1 MKTLPLLL
9 LSLGLFPCSADTPAQ
24 APTRQVQAAYSTADA
39 LQDATAAY
47 HILSRVNSLISNIT
61 YPALRDDDE
70 LPTHEQIRQLT
81 QKLRPHCA
89 RLRQLPPEQLLQ
101 VCMLADA
108 ILWQSDWIVRDYCS
122 AIVPDIEFEWLDW
135 GFEELATCAFLIQR
149 RLNNSTAT
157 GEEKAAWRE
166 MLQELGGEAALE
178 IPDRLLN
185 ERWAKD
191 YKTALTFY
199 IEFCEAAAEK
209 DETTCLKKLG
219 EQAKVLEYFRRGGD
233 VELLRVNALVAAFE
247 EALDTMKDASPF
259 PRPILPKKHR
269 TPARMQ
275 ALEPFFT
282 ALPALKSL
290 LLDTK

>member
-1 MKTLPLLL
+1 MKTLPVLLL
-9 LSLGLFPCSADTPAQ
+9 CLGLLPCSADTPAK
-24 APTRQVQAAYSTADA
+24 APAPQVQAAYTTADA
-39 LQDATAAY
+39 LRDATAAF
-47 HILSRVNSLISNIT
+47 HVLSQVNTLCGSMS
-61 YPALRDDDE
+61 YPGLRDEDE
-70 LPTHEQIRQLT
+70 LPVPEQIRQIT
-81 QKLRPHCA
+81 QKVRPYCA
-89 RLRQLPPEQLLQ
+89 RLRQLPPEQLKQ
-101 VCMLADA
+101 VCMLTDA

-135 GFEELATCAFLIQR
+135 GFEELATCASLIRR
-149 RLNNSTAT
+149 RLDTPSATA
-157 GEEKAAWRE
+157 EEKAAWLE
-166 MLQELGGEAALE
+166 LLQELGGTASLE

-199 IEFCEAAAEK
+199 KEFCAATTEQNEAV
-209 DETTCLKKLG
+209 CLRKLA
-219 EQAKVLEYFRRGGD
+219 EQAEVLAYFRQSGD

-259 PRPILPKKHR
+259 PRPILSEKYC

>member
-9 LSLGLFPCSADTPAQ
+9 LSLGLFPSSADTPAQ

-47 HILSRVNSLISNIT
+47 HILSRVNPLCCSMK
-61 YPALRDDDE
+61 YPTLKDEDE

-108 ILWQSDWIVRDYCS
+108 VLWQSDWIYTGYCTE
-122 AIVPDIEFEWLDW
+122 VLPDIQFEWLDW
-135 GFEELATCAFLIQR
+135 GFEELANCARLIKD
-149 RLNNSTAT
+149 RLNAPRAT
-157 GEEKAAWRE
+157 DEEKAAWSE
-166 MLQELGGEAALE
+166 LLQELGGEASLE

-199 IEFCEAAAEK
+199 QEFCTAAAEK
-209 DETTCLKKLG
+209 DEATCLKMLD
-219 EQAKVLEYFRRGGD
+219 EQAEVLAYFRQSGD

-259 PRPILPKKHR
+259 PRPILSEKYC

-282 ALPALKSL
+282 AIPALKPL
-290 LLDTK
+290 LFDTK

>member
-1 MKTLPLLL
+1 MKTLPVLLL
-9 LSLGLFPCSADTPAQ
+9 CLGLLPCSADLPAK
-24 APTRQVQAAYSTADA
+24 APAPQVRAAYTAANA
-39 LQDATAAY
+39 LRDTTAAY

-61 YPALRDDDE
+61 YPALRDEDA
-70 LPTHEQIRQLT
+70 LPVPEQIQQIT
-81 QKLRPHCA
+81 QELRPYCA
-89 RLRQLPPEQLLQ
+89 RLRQLPPEQLKQ
-101 VCMLADA
+101 VCMLTDA

-149 RLNNSTAT
+149 RLDSRTAT
-157 GEEKAAWRE
+157 GEEKAAWLE
-166 MLQELGGEAALE
+166 LLQELGGTASLE

-199 IEFCEAAAEK
+199 IEFCEAAAAK
-209 DETTCLKKLG
+209 DETACLKKLR
-219 EQAKVLEYFRRGGD
+219 EQAKVLEYFRQGGKT
-233 VELLRVNALVAAFE
+233 ELLRVNALVAAFV

-259 PRPILPKKHR
+259 PRPILSEKYC

-275 ALEPFFT
+275 TLEPFFT

>member
-1 MKTLPLLL
+1 MKTIPLLL
-9 LSLGLFPCSADTPAQ
+9 LSLGLLPCSATIPTQ
-24 APTRQVQAAYSTADA
+24 APTQQVQAAYTTADA
-39 LQDATAAY
+39 LQDATEAY
-47 HILSRVNSLISNIT
+47 HILSRVNPLCCSMK
-61 YPALRDDDE
+61 YPSLRDEDE
-70 LPTHEQIRQLT
+70 LPVDEQIRQLT

-101 VCMLADA
+101 VCMLTDA
-108 ILWQSDWIVRDYCS
+108 VLWQSDWIYTEYCTE
-122 AIVPDIEFEWLDW
+122 VLPDIEFEWLDW
-135 GFEELATCAFLIQR
+135 GFEELANCASLIKD
-149 RLNNSTAT
+149 RLNAPGAT
-157 GEEKAAWRE
+157 DEEKAAWGE
-166 MLQELGGEAALE
+166 LLQELGGTASLE

-199 IEFCEAAAEK
+199 QEFCTAAAEK
-209 DETTCLKKLG
+209 DEATCLKMLN
-219 EQAKVLEYFRRGGD
+219 EQAKVLAYFRQSGD

-259 PRPILPKKHR
+259 PRPILSEKYC

>member
-1 MKTLPLLL
+1 MKTFPVLLL
-9 LSLGLFPCSADTPAQ
+9 CLGLLPCSAVTPAQ
-24 APTRQVQAAYSTADA
+24 APAPQVQAAYTTADA
-39 LQDATAAY
+39 LRDTTAAY
-47 HILSRVNSLISNIT
+47 HILCRVNSLISNIT
-61 YPALRDDDE
+61 YPALRDEDA
-70 LPTHEQIRQLT
+70 LPVPEQIQQIT
-81 QKLRPHCA
+81 QELRPYCA
-89 RLRQLPPEQLLQ
+89 RLRQLPPEQLKQ
-101 VCMLADA
+101 VCVLTDA
-108 ILWQSDWIVRDYCS
+108 VLWQSDWIITSYCTEV
-122 AIVPDIEFEWLDW
+122 IPDIAFEWLDW
-135 GFEELATCAFLIQR
+135 GFEELATCASLIRR
-149 RLNNSTAT
+149 RLNTPSATA
-157 GEEKAAWRE
+157 EEKAAWRE
-166 MLQELGGEAALE
+166 LLQEFGGTASLE

-199 IEFCEAAAEK
+199 QEFCTAAAEK
-209 DETTCLKKLG
+209 DEATCLKMLN
-219 EQAKVLEYFRRGGD
+219 EQAEVLAYFRQSGD

-269 TPARMQ
+269 TPARIQ

>member
-1 MKTLPLLL
+1 MKTLSLLL
-9 LSLGLFPCSADTPAQ
+9 LSLGILPCSADLPAQ
-24 APTRQVQAAYSTADA
+24 APAPQVQVAYSTQDV
-39 LQDATAAY
+39 LKDATAAY
-47 HILSRVNSLISNIT
+47 HILSHVNPLCCSIK
-61 YPALRDDDE
+61 YPALRDEED
-70 LPTHEQIRQLT
+70 LPVPEQIRQIT
-81 QKLRPHCA
+81 QKIRPYST
-89 RLRQLPPEQLLQ
+89 RLRQLPPEQLKQ

-122 AIVPDIEFEWLDW
+122 EVVPDIAFEWLDW
-135 GFEELATCAFLIQR
+135 GFEELGTCAGLVKK
-149 RLNNSTAT
+149 RLDCPTAT
-157 GEEKAAWRE
+157 AEEKSAWYE
-166 MLQELGGEAALE
+166 LIQELGGEVVLE
-178 IPDRLLN
+178 LPDKLLQ

-199 IEFCEAAAEK
+199 KEFCAATTEKNEAM
-209 DETTCLKKLG
+209 CLRKLN
-219 EQAKVLEYFRRGGD
+219 EQAEVLAYFRQSGD

-259 PRPILPKKHR
+259 PRPILSEKYC